1 MAMDKSNESRN
12 LGLGIL
18 IGTIIGGALGVLF
31 APQSGEKNRK
41 QLTDKVREMADR
53 VQSESAKLYKSAKD
67 EIDKKL
73 TDTKNKMDKTKY
85 TRLVNQV
92 IDDLQTD
99 GDIDKTTAD
108 KVKDRLKEDWNT
120 VKNKMS

>member
-1 MAMDKSNESRN
+1 MDKSNDSRN

-18 IGTIIGGALGVLF
+18 IGTVIGGALGILF

-41 QLTDKVREMADR
+41 QLTDKVQEVADR

-67 EIDKKL
+67 EINRKL
-73 TDTKNKMDKTKY
+73 TDTKNKMDKNKY
-85 TRLVNQV
+85 SRLVNQV

-99 GDIDKTTAD
+99 GDIDKNTAD
-108 KVKDRLKEDWNT
+108 KVKTRLKDDWNSI
-120 VKNKMS
+120 KSKLS

>member
-1 MAMDKSNESRN
+1 MDKSNDSRN

-18 IGTIIGGALGVLF
+18 IGTVIGGALGILF

-41 QLTDKVREMADR
+41 QLTDKVKEVADR

-67 EIDKKL
+67 EINRKL
-73 TDTKNKMDKTKY
+73 TDTKNKMDKNKY
-85 TRLVNQV
+85 SRLVNQV

-99 GDIDKTTAD
+99 GDIDKNTAD
-108 KVKDRLKEDWNT
+108 KVKTRLKDDWNSI
-120 VKNKMS
+120 KSKLS